1 MRSLAICAVSSLA
14 GLVTGNIVS
23 PHLKKCLDI
32 QLKEV
37 EDAGVTSR
45 ESKSALESRLSQTGT
60 KVNVQLFE
68 CHNEWNQ
75 RWHIE
80 NGQIKSEHLPDYCVT
95 AEIVVA
101 PSPLVY
107 QKGANINW
115 FVDDGSNV
123 HLEKCF
129 VPSNDDATNVENTL
143 ARQQWY
149 LDERGNIILNHE
161 QDDPRYPGV
170 ADRKLRFCLDG
181 FAKESADGGREVYSE
196 MQYHET
202 VNAQIFRCHEDT
214 GKHWRKN
221 QIWTWQ
227 PRQKGTFVTEKFTPK
242 DLGFKASSPVMMT
255 AVAFAF
261 LAVGVAI
268 GVHRARR
275 ASVLTVPLEPTE

>member
-1 MRSLAICAVSSLA
+1 MRSLALCAVSSLA

-37 EDAGVTSR
+37 EDAGVTKR
-45 ESKSALESRLSQTGT
+45 ESKSAIESRLSQTGT

-80 NGQIKSEHLPDYCVT
+80 NGRIKSEHLPDYCVT
-95 AEIVVA
+95 AEIVA
-101 PSPLVY
+101 PAVPPYVVD
-107 QKGANINW
+107 KW

-123 HLEKCF
+123 HLEKCIDPAT
-129 VPSNDDATNVENTL
+129 VDANTHIERTV
-143 ARQQWY
+143 ARQQWKF
-149 LDERGNIILNHE
+149 DERGNIILNHE
-161 QDDPRYPGV
+161 QQDPLYPNNANRKIRY
-170 ADRKLRFCLDG
+170 CLDA
-181 FAKESADGGREVYSE
+181 FAKESADGGREVYTE
-196 MQYHET
+196 MQDHET

-221 QIWTWQ
+221 QVWTWQ

-261 LAVGVAI
+261 LAGGVAI

-275 ASVLTVPLEPTE
+275 VSVLTVPLEPTE

>member
-1 MRSLAICAVSSLA
+1 
-14 GLVTGNIVS
+14 
-23 PHLKKCLDI
+23 
-32 QLKEV
+32 
-37 EDAGVTSR
+37 
-45 ESKSALESRLSQTGT
+45 LSQTGT

-95 AEIVVA
+95 AELVVA
-101 PSPLVY
+101 PATGT
-107 QKGANINW
+107 KFDDTNW
-115 FVDDGSNV
+115 FIDDGSNV
-123 HLEKCF
+123 HLEKCI
-129 VPSNDDATNVENTL
+129 VPDTNTNIEKTKG
-143 ARQQWY
+143 RQEWY
-149 LDERGNIILNHE
+149 LDERGNIILNHK

-196 MQYHET
+196 MQDHET
-202 VNAQIFRCHEDT
+202 VNAQIFRCHEDS
-214 GKHWRKN
+214 GKTWRKN
-221 QIWTWQ
+221 QIWAWQ

-255 AVAFAF
+255 AVALAF

-275 ASVLTVPLEPTE
+275 VSVLTVPLEPTE